1 MAPESDTNPMKAH
14 RLLGGSLC
22 RQGPLLFFP
31 SSPLSFVFVCF
42 WSPFVFYLPF
52 PSLLFPLF
60 FLFISLVAPQSIW
73 VLSSPNRAWT
83 HGLPHWKCRVLTTG
97 LSGKSQLPSFLFLL
111 LSLASFPPPSSL
123 FLLSLLQCHPIFPHL
138 LGRFLPGSCPWVL
151 AKYLPGR
158 GRPSPHLGKS
168 AAIHVYITLT
178 KCLEKYFI

>member
-60 FLFISLVAPQSIW
+60 FLFISFLAP
-73 VLSSPNRAWT
+73 
-83 HGLPHWKCRVLTTG
+83 LPCLIPTP
-97 LSGKSQLPSFLFLL
+97 LFSLPS
-111 LSLASFPPPSSL
+111 LSPSMSSHFPPPPGTLPSWE
-123 FLLSLLQCHPIFPHL
+123 LSLGTCQVSAREGAPFATPREISSHPRLHHTDQMSGKILHLKISPWMFLKQMDDCIQEYPFP
-138 LGRFLPGSCPWVL
+138 RTFSVC
-151 AKYLPGR
+151 R
-158 GRPSPHLGKS
+158 
-168 AAIHVYITLT
+168 
-178 KCLEKYFI
+178 